1 MTRYPPNVKDKRQ
14 QGVWKQK
21 EYGTKVELR
30 FRVERWDKKE
40 QHKLTYAD
48 SRTLISITITV
59 ENSKNQ
65 AKSHLVKKTQGIP
78 KA

>member
-48 SRTLISITITV
+48 CRTLISIIIAV
-59 ENSKNQ
+59 EKGKNQ
-65 AKSHLVKKTQGIP
+65 AKNHLVKKTQGIP